1 MCYFCRNTPTNVF
14 KCGISNNI
22 AISLHSTLMFYG
34 FTYFIPIRIKIKSV
48 QSDVRGGRISETCA
62 GIVLHQTR
70 FAQLSR
76 L

>member
-1 MCYFCRNTPTNVF
+1 MEQRVF
-14 KCGISNNI
+14 Y
-22 AISLHSTLMFYG
+22 AL
-34 FTYFIPIRIKIKSV
+34 IPIRIKIKSV

-62 GIVLHQTR
+62 GIVVLHQTR

>member
-1 MCYFCRNTPTNVF
+1 MAHYDADGEWRE
-14 KCGISNNI
+14 S
-22 AISLHSTLMFYG
+22 
-34 FTYFIPIRIKIKSV
+34 IPLIRIKIKSV

-62 GIVLHQTR
+62 GIVVLHQIR